1 MSRDWRLYLDDITEG
16 CEKVQRFTAGM
27 ERAALLADE
36 RTYDA
41 VLRNLEVI
49 GEAAKHIPDDVK
61 QQMPGIEWRKISGLR
76 DIVVHA
82 YFGIDNEILWDVVQ
96 NKVPLLRRAIERFQQ
111 RNRS

>member
-1 MSRDWRLYLDDITEG
+1 MSRDWRLYLEDITES

-49 GEAAKHIPDDVK
+49 GEAAKHVPDDVK

-82 YFGIDNEILWDVVQ
+82 YFGIDNEILWDIVQ
-96 NKVPLLRRAIERFQQ
+96 NKVPVLRRAIERFQQ
-111 RNRS
+111 GNRP